1 MYAVEFEASIENGI
15 VHIPK
20 EYKKLA
26 NIGHVRLVVLYQ
38 DNCETHKHKNDT
50 SSTVSKAGSLREY
63 AHPEL
68 IEKEKDIAW
77 DKVAKEKAQN
87 DLS

>member
-1 MYAVEFEASIENGI
+1 MYAVEFDTEINNGLI
-15 VHIPK
+15 KIPGK
-20 EYKKLA
+20 YKKLA

-50 SSTVSKAGSLREY
+50 SSTVSKVGSLREY